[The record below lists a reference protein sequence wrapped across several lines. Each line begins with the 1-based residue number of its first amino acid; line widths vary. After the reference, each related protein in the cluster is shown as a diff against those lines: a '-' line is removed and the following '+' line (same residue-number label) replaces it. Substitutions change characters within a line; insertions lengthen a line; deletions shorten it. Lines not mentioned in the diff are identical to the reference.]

1 MLELFKCI
9 KYLNIIRKD
18 FKSRACKDDISAL
31 VYENKY
37 ALRFFTN
44 NLMFNQNMIKVCTGN
59 EIYMCFK
66 LFENQ
71 EQMS

>member
-1 MLELFKCI
+1 MQAYVNLPNSLINECTHAFSVKVKHI
-9 KYLNIIRKD
+9 SIR
-18 FKSRACKDDISAL
+18 S
-31 VYENKY
+31 ENEY